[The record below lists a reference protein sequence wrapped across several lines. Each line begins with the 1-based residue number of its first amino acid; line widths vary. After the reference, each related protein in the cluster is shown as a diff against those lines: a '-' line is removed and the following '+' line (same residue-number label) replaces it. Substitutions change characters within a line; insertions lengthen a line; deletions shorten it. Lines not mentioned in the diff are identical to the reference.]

1 MATTGPSS
9 KVSPNG
15 AAADSGFETMDFA
28 LPDFLRWVW
37 VHDAARLN
45 WQPRI
50 DKIARAW
57 REIEWLSVV
66 EHVRQCVLC
75 TIPAERWNDL
85 QRRSAKAG
93 LSIEPLMVKR
103 NASAVPGR
111 SAIAAEPSALSMR
124 AVIGARRDAQRFA
137 RAWSNG
143 DIAGVGSLLGY
154 PECCC
159 RFFVET
165 MLHRDRQELLW
176 AVASHSSKA
185 DADSHFLEIDG
196 QGEANI
202 FWRYLGVKAVPHIPC
217 RFDCAGS
224 LQLARL
230 LADVGRRSGFAEE
243 VEWTSQILRWPL
255 EWSMLHG
262 IAEMKTPILKV
273 CTNAVASSSKY
284 TIRWRGDLYPEDGA
298 QGVTFPFRRPAF
310 STSDRFV
317 EGLNIIYP
325 GKQ

>member
-1 MATTGPSS
+1 
-9 KVSPNG
+9 V
-15 AAADSGFETMDFA
+15 AADSGLQTLGFA
-28 LPDFLRWVW
+28 LPNFLRCVW
-37 VHDAARLN
+37 VHDGARLN

-50 DKIARAW
+50 DKIVRAW
-57 REIEWLSVV
+57 QEIEWLSVV
-66 EHVRQCVLC
+66 EHVRPCVLC
-75 TIPAERWNDL
+75 TIPADCWDDL
-85 QRRSAKAG
+85 RGRGAKAS

-103 NASAVPGR
+103 NARAVPGR
-111 SAIAAEPSALSMR
+111 RGSAAEPSALSMR
-124 AVIGARRDAQRFA
+124 AVIGARKDAKRFA

-143 DIAGVGSLLGY
+143 DIAGVGALLGY

-165 MLHRDRQELLW
+165 MLQQDRQELLW
-176 AVASHSSKA
+176 AVASHSSKG
-185 DADSHFLEIDG
+185 DADRHCLEIDG
-196 QGEANI
+196 KSEANV

-230 LADVGRRSGFAEE
+230 LADVGRRSGYAEE
-243 VEWTSQILRWPL
+243 VEWISQMLRWPL

-262 IAEMKTPILKV
+262 IAELKTPILKV

-298 QGVTFPFRRPAF
+298 QGVAFPFRRPAF
-310 STSDRFV
+310 STSGRFI